1 MTTRSAAPARTSA
14 VVVGVES
21 YEAGPDWDLDG
32 PAEDAHRFA
41 EWFLARGVPPER
53 VRVLVSP
60 LDRGP
65 AAGEQRPYP
74 VHHADQAT
82 VHRELLRRIPGEEG
96 DLLWVVWGGH
106 GVVDAEGHR
115 RVFCADA
122 TADDRVNVDLD
133 EALAFFRSNA
143 VPSFRS
149 QIWLTDACQSL
160 HDVRR
165 ARRRLP
171 RYTFAAGSPAAG
183 HDQAALFAVRAGER
197 ALNLSAERTGLF
209 SREVLRL
216 LAAADPARWPPDVDA
231 LHSGLSGTFATLRA
245 QGLARQTPIHLWSR
259 SFDGGE
265 GQLLASGAVAASGPG
280 ARQARPPVAVV
291 GALVDALLAL
301 PEFRSRSA
309 RQEMLA
315 LVRGDVGLWASVPE
329 QDTPRLAALSV
340 VRTCLRFD
348 GALEELVEAARLC
361 AGDAPEVQALQ
372 RAAAAAVG

>member
-60 LDRGP
+60 LDRDR
-65 AAGEQRPYP
+65 AARQRRPYA
-74 VHHADQAT
+74 VHPADQAT

-133 EALAFFRSNA
+133 DALAFFRSTA

-171 RYTFAAGSPAAG
+171 RYAFAAGPPAAG

-216 LAAADPARWPPDVDA
+216 LAAAEPTRWPPDMDA
-231 LHSGLSGTFATLRA
+231 VYSGLYDTFADLRA
-245 QGLARQTPIHLWSR
+245 RGLARQTPIHLWSR
-259 SFDGGE
+259 DFDGSAR
-265 GQLLASGAVAASGPG
+265 QLLASDAAAAPGPG
-280 ARQARPPVAVV
+280 APPSPPAVAVV
-291 GALVDALLAL
+291 GAVVEALLAL
-301 PEFRSRSA
+301 PEFRSLSA

-329 QDTPRLAALSV
+329 QSTPRLAALSI

-348 GALEELVEAARLC
+348 GALQELVEAARLC

-372 RAAAAAVG
+372 RAAAAAVR